1 MENEV
6 VFSLQNQSK
15 GFSPVRAGSN
25 RIVDT
30 QDQYRIL
37 GGYIEDLFSGQPV
50 FQATDGNVR
59 LLSKPDEIILGV
71 FNGVWYVDTQGD
83 TIFRPYWPTGT
94 AIQTGSIAT
103 ANVFAADGLF
113 QIGADADTLYADT
126 DTFADLTPVQGEG
139 GSTVTGR
146 SSVQVDYSQIDAT
159 LQTENMVRIVE
170 RSQQPGN
177 VRLLIVKFA
186 RPIFNGIVGS

>member
-6 VFSLQNQSK
+6 VFSLKNQDK

-30 QDQYRIL
+30 QDQYRIA
-37 GGYIEDLFSGQPV
+37 GAYGTDIFSGQPV
-50 FQATDGNVR
+50 FQFTDGNVR
-59 LLSKPDEIILGV
+59 VLSKTDEIILGV
-71 FNGVWYVDTQGD
+71 FNGVWYVDSQGD
-83 TIFRPYWPTGT
+83 TIFRPYWPAST
-94 AIQTGSIAT
+94 ALQTGSVAT
-103 ANVFAADGLF
+103 ANIFAADGLF

-126 DTFADLTPVQGEG
+126 ENYVDLTPTTGTG

-146 SSVQVDYSQIDAT
+146 ATVQVDYSQLDAT
-159 LQTENMVRIVE
+159 LQTANVVRIVE

-186 RPIFNGIVGS
+186 RPVFNGIVGS